1 MVIVLEWRTVSVNE
15 KRDLSVRPE
24 REGEARR
31 GREAVVPDSDLA
43 SVLAHS

>member
-31 GREAVVPDSDLA
+31 EEAERLLFRTVI
-43 SVLAHS
+43 